1 MRLILV
7 VIVLNLLRT
16 GGLSERQVIWQ
27 GKPVYLYQNTSYCIH
42 KIGQWLMKVDGK
54 CSYYDEG
61 KYRITGSLHLSLI
74 DRLMGWIWVDVG
86 REDVVL
92 IKPEM
97 MKKGTFTS
105 LIEVSAT
112 KLWSG
117 ADSGLVLA
125 MALGQKDAL
134 RTDFA
139 KALKKAGVSHIAV
152 ASGFN
157 VMLVASPILSLLLW
171 FFKRRLATVV
181 ALVGV
186 WGYILLIGAGYSV
199 VRAGL
204 MISLYLTLLAVGRSV
219 VSWYLLSLV
228 VLGVWAVDP
237 GSWWSISWQLSVA
250 ATLGLIWLGPKIS
263 KAMEGSWQLWRK
275 LAINETLAATAL
287 TLPLVYWHFAQMNYF
302 FVLSNSLI
310 VPIVPILTILGVLSI
325 LVEILLGWGILLAIP
340 TSWLLTYL
348 KLVLGW
354 YN

>member
-1 MRLILV
+1 
-7 VIVLNLLRT
+7 
-16 GGLSERQVIWQ
+16 
-27 GKPVYLYQNTSYCIH
+27 
-42 KIGQWLMKVDGK
+42 
-54 CSYYDEG
+54 
-61 KYRITGSLHLSLI
+61 
-74 DRLMGWIWVDVG
+74 MGWIWVDVG

-105 LIEVSAT
+105 FIEVSAT

-181 ALVGV
+181 TLVGV

-204 MISLYLTLLAVGRSV
+204 MISLYLTLLAVGICFNHI
-219 VSWYLLSLV
+219 
-228 VLGVWAVDP
+228 
-237 GSWWSISWQLSVA
+237 SIITQ
-250 ATLGLIWLGPKIS
+250 
-263 KAMEGSWQLWRK
+263 
-275 LAINETLAATAL
+275 
-287 TLPLVYWHFAQMNYF
+287 
-302 FVLSNSLI
+302 
-310 VPIVPILTILGVLSI
+310 
-325 LVEILLGWGILLAIP
+325 
-340 TSWLLTYL
+340 
-348 KLVLGW
+348 
-354 YN
+354 